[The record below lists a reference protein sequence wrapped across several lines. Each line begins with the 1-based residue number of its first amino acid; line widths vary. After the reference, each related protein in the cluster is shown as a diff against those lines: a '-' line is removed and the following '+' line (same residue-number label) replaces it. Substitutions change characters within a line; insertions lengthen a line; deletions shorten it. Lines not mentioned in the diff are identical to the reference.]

1 MPLETATSESRSPVA
16 PLPAPKLFS
25 GLRTVASST
34 LLSRVLGMIRDCATG
49 NLFGLSPVAD
59 AFAFAFR
66 IPNLARRLF
75 GEGALSAAFLPIFAR
90 ELERKPADGSQSA
103 WQLASAVFALMSLV
117 LVALVILG
125 EAVLWL
131 LGLQF
136 ADHADTQLLLGL
148 TAVMLPYAVL
158 ICLAAQVTAVLHA
171 LGHFT
176 WPALVPAVLNLC
188 LLATIWLVDPIFEP
202 DRVKQA
208 YALAVCV
215 VIAGVLQLGLQWPTL
230 LRLGFRWN
238 LNWSAAWPGVK
249 EIFRSMLPITLGLSI
264 TQINTVLDSCLA
276 WALSRPPGG
285 AEMMSLPWS
294 IPYPLEAGA
303 VAALYYGERVY
314 QFPLGVLGVAL
325 GTVLYPLLSR
335 HAARGELTR
344 LRDDLTLGLRLVVAI
359 GIPASAGL
367 MLVAHPLTRALFER
381 GEFTTADASRT
392 AALIAAYGM
401 GVWAYCGIPV
411 LYRAFYAVGERTLPV
426 RVGLMAVVLDLV
438 FNLTLIWP
446 LAEQGLAYSTAIS
459 AAIQL
464 FVLAWLIQRRIGPLE
479 WNNLFATCWRATL
492 STAAMTVVCVAVMA
506 WCPTGS
512 SGLDKAVALLAPL
525 GAGVLAYAFSA
536 HLCGMKE
543 IALLFKRDLEP

>member
-1 MPLETATSESRSPVA
+1 MPLETATSESRPPVA
-16 PLPAPKLFS
+16 SPPAPKLFA
-25 GLRTVASST
+25 GLRIVASST
-34 LLSRVLGMIRDCATG
+34 LLSRVLGMLRDCATG
-49 NLFGLSPVAD
+49 TLFGLSPVAD

-90 ELERKPADGSQSA
+90 ELEHKQADGSHSA

-117 LVALVILG
+117 LVALVVIG
-125 EAVLWL
+125 EAALWL

-136 ADHADTQLLLGL
+136 AEHADTQLLLGL

-188 LLATIWLVDPIFEP
+188 LLTTIWLVDPIFEP
-202 DRVKQA
+202 DRIKQA
-208 YALAVCV
+208 YALSVCV
-215 VIAGVLQLGLQWPTL
+215 VLAGVLQLGLQWPTL
-230 LRLGFRWN
+230 KRLGFHWD

-264 TQINTVLDSCLA
+264 TQINTVLDSCVA
-276 WALSRPPGG
+276 WMFSRPLGSETWMP
-285 AEMMSLPWS
+285 LPWQVA
-294 IPYPLEAGA
+294 YPLETGA

-335 HAARGELTR
+335 HAARGELNR
-344 LRDDLTLGLRLVVAI
+344 LRDDLSLGLRLVIAI

-367 MLVAHPLTRALFER
+367 VLIAHPLTRALFER
-381 GEFTTADASRT
+381 GEFTAADASRT
-392 AALIAAYGM
+392 ATLIAAYGM

-411 LYRAFYAVGERTLPV
+411 LYRAFYAVGDRLMPV
-426 RVGLMAVVLDLV
+426 RVGVLAVVLDIV

-446 LAEQGLAYSTAIS
+446 FAELGLACSTAIS
-459 AAIQL
+459 AAIQV
-464 FVLAWLIQRRIGPLE
+464 FVLAWLIQGRVGSLNGPA
-479 WNNLFATCWRATL
+479 LFSTGWRAIL
-492 STAAMTVVCVAVMA
+492 STVAMVVVCVVVTQ
-506 WCPTGS
+506 WCPVGTTNMQ
-512 SGLDKAVALLAPL
+512 KAIALLAPL
-525 GAGVLAYAFSA
+525 GAGIVTYALTA
-536 HLCGMKE
+536 HLCGLKE
-543 IALLFKRDLEP
+543 FALLFKRDLA